1 MFWLKH
7 VFHGIGHVGKEVGE
21 TVLRILL
28 APLGA
33 FGGGD

>member
-7 VFHGIGHVGKEVGE
+7 VLHDVAHAGGKVGE
-21 TVLRILL
+21 TILRILL